1 MSYKEPPWSL
11 DCDCHVVSKEEDL
24 PLYACHTR
32 GAKAFSFCVLTINHA
47 GTKEVYSGIL
57 PAWATETQAALYAV
71 NQALQRA
78 TSPNLS
84 YHRAEIVS
92 QFSASR
98 SLFRG
103 QN

>member
-1 MSYKEPPWSL
+1 
-11 DCDCHVVSKEEDL
+11 
-24 PLYACHTR
+24 
-32 GAKAFSFCVLTINHA
+32 
-47 GTKEVYSGIL
+47 VYSGIL
-57 PAWATETQAALYAV
+57 PAWAIETQAALYAV